1 MKVEVLQLEKTI
13 THGSRDIQ
21 QFSHFGSWADPIQKY
36 YTTFDID
43 IFNPYMD
50 LIKENINTN
59 TTEEFNQFCYKLN
72 KILLLLKQY
81 SDNGSWYNPMV
92 AVPIKDY
99 YMVHPGIDRL
109 SILKG
114 LGVKE
119 HEFITL
125 EREELNPTIIPSIQK
140 YFTST
145 TKLDFKNNRLEIVSN
160 QDIHDNKYMMI
171 RRWIKN
177 KGH

>member
-1 MKVEVLQLEKTI
+1 
-13 THGSRDIQ
+13 
-21 QFSHFGSWADPIQKY
+21 
-36 YTTFDID
+36 
-43 IFNPYMD
+43 
-50 LIKENINTN
+50 
-59 TTEEFNQFCYKLN
+59 
-72 KILLLLKQY
+72 
-81 SDNGSWYNPMV
+81 
-92 AVPIKDY
+92 VPIKDY